1 MLFDSGT
8 TSLLTYTRDLA
19 QDPSSSPSPLF
30 SEQMVKDFIN
40 ESYLEL
46 YDVARQMGVGT
57 GFKRCY
63 STTVADQ
70 IYYELPSDFMK
81 AIMVEVS
88 GTGADLSTSTEN
100 SSALKPLD
108 ASVGIEGYETG
119 IYDNTEYYYIH
130 NQHLA
135 IIAPPTSGGTNS
147 IRLSYE
153 AEVSELS
160 NDTDEPD
167 LPKTYHSLICYRAAI
182 SLRTT
187 YELDTRGLEQIANRK
202 EIRFMRAMHDLMA
215 DYEGNFVVAGL
226 GDKGQVT
233 QVGRLAKN

>member
-70 IYYELPSDFMK
+70 IFYSLPTDFMK
-81 AIMVEVS
+81 AILVEVAGDGS
-88 GTGADLSTSTEN
+88 DLSTSTAN
-100 SSALKPLD
+100 STPLTVLD
-108 ASVGIEGYETG
+108 ASVALEGYESG
-119 IYDNTEYYYIH
+119 AYDETEFYYIH
-130 NQHLA
+130 NQHLG
-135 IIAPPTSGGTNS
+135 IIKPPTTGGANAL
-147 IRLSYE
+147 RMSYE
-153 AEVSELS
+153 AGSSDLS

-182 SLRTT
+182 ALRTT
-187 YELDTRGLEQIANRK
+187 MELDTRGLEEIANRK
-202 EIRFMRAMHDLMA
+202 EIRFMRAMHDNVA

-226 GDKGQVT
+226 QGKGQVT
-233 QVGRLAKN
+233 QFGRLVKN

>member
-70 IYYELPSDFMK
+70 IFYELPTDFMK
-81 AIMVEVS
+81 SILVEVAGDGS
-88 GTGADLSTSTEN
+88 DLSTSTAN
-100 SSALKPLD
+100 STPLKPLD
-108 ASVGIEGYETG
+108 ASVALEGYETG
-119 IYDNTEYYYIH
+119 IYDETEFYYIH
-130 NQHLA
+130 NQHLGV
-135 IIAPPTSGGTNS
+135 ITPPTTGGSNAL
-147 IRLSYE
+147 RLSYE
-153 AEVSELS
+153 AEVADLS

-233 QVGRLAKN
+233 QVGRLVKN